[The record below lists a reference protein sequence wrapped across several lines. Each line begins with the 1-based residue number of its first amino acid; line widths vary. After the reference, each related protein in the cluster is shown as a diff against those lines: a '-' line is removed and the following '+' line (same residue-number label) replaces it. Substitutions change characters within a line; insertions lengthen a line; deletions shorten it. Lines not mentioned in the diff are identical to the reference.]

1 MFHHGLSKTGHDCGI
16 KQNRCQIVTAARELF
31 SERGID
37 VPLEDIARCA
47 GVGIATLYR
56 RFPTREALIEE
67 IFAERLQQSVQ
78 AGEDALAAEDAWTG
92 FCTYVER
99 LCEMHAQ
106 DRGFRDVL
114 MMTFPRARSLEAA
127 WVKGHDLA
135 KQVIE
140 RAKQQGTLRED
151 FSPEDLIFVL
161 LANGTFVV
169 ATSGIKK
176 NAWKRYVALLLDG
189 CRAEC
194 THPLPEPPPTE
205 RQMFRAM
212 LRLSPAGSAKRA

>member
-1 MFHHGLSKTGHDCGI
+1 VGE
-16 KQNRCQIVTAARELF
+16 QNRCQIVTAARELF

-37 VPLEDIARCA
+37 VPLEDIARRA

-78 AGEDALAAEDAWTG
+78 AAEDALAADDAWEG
-92 FCTYVER
+92 FCAYVER
-99 LCEMHAQ
+99 LCQMQAQ

-114 MMTFPRARSLEAA
+114 MMTFPTARSLEAA
-127 WVKGHDLA
+127 RVKGHGLA

-151 FSPEDLIFVL
+151 FSLEDRIFVL
-161 LANGTFVV
+161 LAKGTFVGCHWVVV
-169 ATSGIKK
+169 A
-176 NAWKRYVALLLDG
+176 
-189 CRAEC
+189 
-194 THPLPEPPPTE
+194 
-205 RQMFRAM
+205 
-212 LRLSPAGSAKRA
+212 